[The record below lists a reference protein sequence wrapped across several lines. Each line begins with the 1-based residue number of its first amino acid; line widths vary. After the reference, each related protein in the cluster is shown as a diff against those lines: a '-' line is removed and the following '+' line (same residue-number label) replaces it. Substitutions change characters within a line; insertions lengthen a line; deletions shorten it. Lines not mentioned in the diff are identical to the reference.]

1 MLFIYNFV
9 TFYVWLGYSLKVLVC
24 LVYVQKSHMQRG
36 KADAALSSY
45 SLGLMSPNDVGC
57 LTPQWWNDMLS
68 LVWDNIDLVASGS
81 WLSRPGGRAVMGGP
95 EGVRGQPST
104 WLTQLVERLFR
115 HTEDPGWLARWLA
128 GWLTPTLSHTHK
140 HIHTYR
146 QIIHTAQT
154 EMHILLSSVYLSLAL
169 SHSYTPGP
177 VQTCGISAVRT
188 QASTLDSISS
198 IVSQWHLCTH
208 AHRDTKTHANIHTQ
222 AAAAFRLGRR
232 GACCP
237 SSVISSFS
245 LPPAISVPSALS
257 ALPLS
262 LSVAIWLPP
271 SPLCVIP

>member
-1 MLFIYNFV
+1 
-9 TFYVWLGYSLKVLVC
+9 
-24 LVYVQKSHMQRG
+24 MQRG

-104 WLTQLVERLFR
+104 WLTQLVERLLR

-146 QIIHTAQT
+146 QTYRHIDSTDRNAHT
-154 EMHILLSSVYLSLAL
+154 
-169 SHSYTPGP
+169 PFF
-177 VQTCGISAVRT
+177 C
-188 QASTLDSISS
+188 
-198 IVSQWHLCTH
+198 
-208 AHRDTKTHANIHTQ
+208 
-222 AAAAFRLGRR
+222 
-232 GACCP
+232 
-237 SSVISSFS
+237 
-245 LPPAISVPSALS
+245 
-257 ALPLS
+257 LS
-262 LSVAIWLPP
+262 LSGSQSLIHSRPCPDLWHQCCQDTGLHVGFNQQHCQSMAL
-271 SPLCVIP
+271 VHTRTQRHKDTR